1 MDSITKVLM
10 TKKVRLSTSTRWLVF
25 DDGEWFVY
33 EQKHREMVHLVAR
46 TASQKIAIAALLEG
60 EDG

>member
-10 TKKVRLSTSTRWLVF
+10 TENVRLSTSTRWLVF

-33 EQKHREMVHLVAR
+33 EQKYRERVHLVAC
-46 TASQKIAIAALLEG
+46 TESLKIALTALLEG
-60 EDG
+60 ED